1 MNKFTFYFIGLMATI
16 SLFSCEKEDN
26 TITAAPLKNYEEQYN
41 DEITIINNYLDSHYI
56 TVIDNRGKQNDQDV
70 TISKKETGDTTHESI
85 LDQTKYK
92 LETRPVLFHGIIY
105 TVYYLVLRQG
115 SKNSSTN
122 RGGESPCNTD
132 SVLAAYSGS
141 YLKSTTENEATTVS
155 ATFFED
161 SKNPP
166 LFSSLMGVIKGWSEI
181 FPQFKTGW
189 FSGNDSNGKISYFDF
204 GAGVMFIP
212 SGLAYYNFSAGS
224 IPSYSPLVFSF
235 KLYEIERVDTD
246 GDGIYN
252 FQEDIDGDGYMYSFV
267 NKTNYPKY
275 TGVKNVDIDIW
286 FKDDTD
292 QDGIPNF
299 LDIDDDDDNYS
310 TKIEFKKPDG
320 TYHTFETVP
329 NCSSEIDPLKM
340 KRYLSKLCTPPY
352 LD

>member
-1 MNKFTFYFIGLMATI
+1 MNKVTFYFIGLMATI

-56 TVIDNRGKQNDQDV
+56 NVTKDRGKQNDQDV
-70 TISKKETGDTTHESI
+70 TISKITDATTQFSIKSYENNTGDSYPQLRSRIVNLHG
-85 LDQTKYK
+85 LDYK
-92 LETRPVLFHGIIY
+92 
-105 TVYYLVLRQG
+105 VYYLILRQG

-166 LFSSLMGVIKGWSEI
+166 RFSSLMGVIKGWSEI
-181 FPQFKTGW
+181 FPQFKSGS
-189 FSGNDSNGKISYFDF
+189 FSENETNGTISFYDF

-212 SGLAYYNFSAGS
+212 SGLAYYNLSAGS

-246 GDGIYN
+246 GDGIFNYL
-252 FQEDIDGDGYMYSFV
+252 EDLNGDGYMNSFV

-275 TGVKNVDIDIW
+275 PDDSTIDW
-286 FKDDTD
+286 YKDDTD
-292 QDGIPNF
+292 RDGIPNF
-299 LDIDDDDDNYS
+299 LDIDDDNDNYS
-310 TKIEFKKPDG
+310 TK
-320 TYHTFETVP
+320 FEIAAG
-329 NCSSEIDPLKM
+329 SDPLDK
-340 KRYLSKLCTPPY
+340 LSTPKN
-352 LD
+352 L